1 MTEVVGSVT
10 GLAYTVYTIIY
21 IFGGVVPYIPQYLE
35 IRRIRNIRGFSTFV
49 CLTLLLAN
57 LLRICFWFVHPFSKP
72 LLIQSLVMVA
82 AMLMMMQLAAQV
94 LYSEHQSHSPVI
106 GQRATSVVALRTI
119 WSAPVEHFWHWTDFS
134 SYLMF
139 TLIFTLV
146 ASMIT
151 YLFSDSQL
159 FIAFLGFAA
168 LFTEALLGL
177 PQLLKNY
184 RNQSTRGMRYV
195 VYIRSKPDK
204 SNNILFVHH

>member
-1 MTEVVGSVT
+1 MVV
-10 GLAYTVYTIIY
+10 
-21 IFGGVVPYIPQYLE
+21 
-35 IRRIRNIRGFSTFV
+35 
-49 CLTLLLAN
+49 
-57 LLRICFWFVHPFSKP
+57 
-72 LLIQSLVMVA
+72 

-94 LYSEHQSHSPVI
+94 LHSEHQSHSPVI
-106 GQRATSVVALRTI
+106 GQKASSAVASRTI
-119 WSAPVEHFWHWTDFS
+119 WNAPVEHFWQWTDFS

-184 RNQSTRGMRYV
+184 RNQSTRGMSLTMVCMWTCGDVFKTAFFLLEHAPLQFPLCGGLQICLDCLIFAQYF
-195 VYIRSKPDK
+195 YYTNLNRSATVLT
-204 SNNILFVHH
+204 NVE